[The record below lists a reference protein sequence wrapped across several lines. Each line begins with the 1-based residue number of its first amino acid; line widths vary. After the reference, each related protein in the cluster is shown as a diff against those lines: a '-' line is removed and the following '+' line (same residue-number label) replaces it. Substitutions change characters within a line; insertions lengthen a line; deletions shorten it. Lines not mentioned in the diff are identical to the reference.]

1 MSGGYY
7 KVQLTKVIKNIEIE
21 YIDGTKNIDIKNI
34 SYDSRQIKEN
44 GLFIAIDGFK
54 TDGHEYINEAI
65 SNGALVIIIEN
76 DIENY
81 FDDIVYVKVKDSRE
95 AMAYISAEFYEYPQK
110 DLKLIGVTGTNGKT
124 TTTNLI
130 KSILENKGYKTGLIG
145 TIGNYINKEELDS
158 SRTTPNSLE
167 LNKLFY
173 QMKNKGIEYVVMEVS
188 SHAIDLKRIF
198 NLEFDVA
205 VFTNISQ
212 DHLDYHKTLENYIN
226 VKSKLF
232 TQVKENGYSIINI
245 DDNFS
250 NKIIESTKSNV
261 VTYSLNKKSDFQ
273 AKNINLKT
281 SGVSFKLNNFE
292 KIINLNITGK
302 FNIYN
307 ALAAIAVAS
316 VLKIDYNTIKEGLEK
331 VEGISGRF
339 ELIKESQ
346 NYTVIVDYAHTAD
359 GMKNV
364 LKTIKELAENDII
377 IVFGCGGDRDKEK
390 RPEMG
395 KIATEYGDFVF
406 ITTDNPRSEKPES
419 IINDIEKGL
428 EKNKEKYRI
437 IVERKKAI
445 YKAIE
450 MANKNDIVVI
460 FGKGHETYQVFK
472 NKTIHFDDRE
482 VAREA
487 IRSKKE
493 RI

>member
-1 MSGGYY
+1 M
-7 KVQLTKVIKNIEIE
+7 QLKRIIKDIEIE
-21 YIDGTKNIDIKNI
+21 FINDYEDIDIKNI
-34 SYDSRQIKEN
+34 SYDSRQIKED
-44 GLFIAIDGFK
+44 GLFIAIDGFE
-54 TDGHEYINEAI
+54 TDGHKYIEDAI
-65 SNGALVIIIEN
+65 SNGAIVIIIEKEL
-76 DIENY
+76 DNY
-81 FDDIVYVKVKDSRE
+81 FDDVIYVKVKDSRE
-95 AMAYISAEFYEYPQK
+95 AMAYISAEFYEWPQK

-130 KSILENKGYKTGLIG
+130 KSILENTGYKTGLIG

-173 QMKNKGIEYVVMEVS
+173 QMKNEGIEYVIMEVS

-198 NLEFDVA
+198 NLEFEVA

-232 TQVKENGYSIINI
+232 AQVKKDGYSIINI
-245 DDNFS
+245 DDS
-250 NKIIESTKSNV
+250 ASDKIIDNTKSTIV
-261 VTYSLNKKSDFQ
+261 KYSLNQKADFT
-273 AKNINLKT
+273 AKNIELST
-281 SGVSFKLNNFE
+281 SGVSFKLNNYD
-292 KIINLNITGK
+292 KKINLNITGK

-316 VLKIDYNTIKEGLEK
+316 VLDIDYNTIKEGLEK
-331 VEGISGRF
+331 IKGISGRF
-339 ELIKESQ
+339 ELIKENQ
-346 NYTVIVDYAHTAD
+346 DYTVIVDYAHTAD

-364 LKTIKELAENDII
+364 LKTVKELTENNII
-377 IVFGCGGDRDKEK
+377 VVFGCGGDRDKEK
-390 RPEMG
+390 RPKMG
-395 KIATEYGDFVF
+395 KVATKYGDFVF
-406 ITTDNPRSEKPES
+406 ITTDNPRSEKPEA
-419 IINDIEKGL
+419 IIKDIEKGL
-428 EKNKEKYRI
+428 VKNKEKYRI